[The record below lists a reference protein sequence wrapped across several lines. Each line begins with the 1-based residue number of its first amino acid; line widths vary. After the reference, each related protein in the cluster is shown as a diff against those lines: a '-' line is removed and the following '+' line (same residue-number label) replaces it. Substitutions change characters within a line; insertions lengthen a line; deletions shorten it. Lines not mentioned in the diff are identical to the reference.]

1 MPPIGETQD
10 VDSIIDVVN
19 IENNGLGFNE
29 NGSVIDNGSNN
40 GTWTDRIK
48 AINDIPE
55 NTIALDQLLMN
66 MINSGNEKYTKL
78 ASDLM
83 EINMTHGQVSDNLGS
98 DCFDKISVTA
108 NVKQNTE
115 QGINNDETNMEWT
128 TVRPK
133 NKRTRTNS
141 DDSKKI
147 NTEITLS
154 PNKKTKIC

>member
-1 MPPIGETQD
+1 MPPIGEAQD

-19 IENNGLGFNE
+19 IENNDLGLNE
-29 NGSVIDNGSNN
+29 NGSGNESVIDNGSNN

-55 NTIALDQLLMN
+55 NKIPLDQLLMN
-66 MINSGNEKYTKL
+66 LVSSGNEKYAKL

-141 DDSKKI
+141 DDSKNSRGQDVI
-147 NTEITLS
+147 
-154 PNKKTKIC
+154 P

>member
-1 MPPIGETQD
+1 MPPIGDTQD

-19 IENNGLGFNE
+19 IENNGLGLNE
-29 NGSVIDNGSNN
+29 NGSGNESVIDNGSNN

-55 NTIALDQLLMN
+55 NKIPLDQLLMN
-66 MINSGNEKYTKL
+66 LVSSGNEKYTKM

-115 QGINNDETNMEWT
+115 QGINNDETSM
-128 TVRPK
+128 
-133 NKRTRTNS
+133 
-141 DDSKKI
+141 
-147 NTEITLS
+147 
-154 PNKKTKIC
+154 